1 MQRFLLVLPLLG
13 FWASGVTLSNNY
25 GNPDYGGNSGYSLS
39 FSDFANY
46 LGPSSHFTSDP
57 HWPTNS
63 LTFSVWIRLTSWEV
77 KATRAFLMTVSS
89 SQDLYHVQPF
99 EIDPNSGVNNL
110 PQVGSWTS
118 LGGYYSTLNTSQSAL
133 VNSYWT
139 KVTYTYNSTGT
150 ISMSSI
156 YFNGTLLGS
165 NIGSGGLL
173 RFVDQTSLSL
183 GGYPNGGQS
192 QFSGSQRF
200 YGWIDDLALYNR
212 VQTEEEISKYWM
224 KAADVSDPSLF
235 IYYNFDEGPGSSVIH
250 NLGAVGSQANLI
262 NGNTP
267 TILMSSQLPSHL
279 PSYPPSHHPCI
290 LRCCVGKYHVHRSR
304 FTDNQEHHKM

>member
-1 MQRFLLVLPLLG
+1 M
-13 FWASGVTLSNNY
+13 SNNY
-25 GNPDYGGNSGYSLS
+25 GNPDYGGNSGCSLS
-39 FSDFANY
+39 FSDFDNY

-173 RFVDQTSLSL
+173 RFVDQTLLSL

-235 IYYNFDEGPGSSVIH
+235 IYYNFDEGPGASVIH

-262 NGNTP
+262 NGNTS